1 MLGYR
6 GPVSTAIDLFELAL
20 PLEHPP
26 DTRFRLLSQAGY
38 AHRYRDLER
47 GASLLEQALAIDPL
61 PGGAREGT
69 ENATE
74 CALRETFEEASLRL
88 VPEDISWRR
97 IFANPN
103 PGGLAHWFF
112 VANPGWLT
120 LPPVRLGDEGQ
131 AIRWMPVDAFLALE
145 NVVPHLPKRLQDYL
159 AETRAAA

>member
-1 MLGYR
+1 MNINDFSG
-6 GPVSTAIDLFELAL
+6 AKLAVL
-20 PLEHPP
+20 ARDHVL
-26 DTRFRLLSQAGY
+26 TLL
-38 AHRYRDLER
+38 RDNTPGIAYPGLW
-47 GASLLEQALAIDPL
+47 DL

-103 PGGLAHWFF
+103 PGGPAHWFF